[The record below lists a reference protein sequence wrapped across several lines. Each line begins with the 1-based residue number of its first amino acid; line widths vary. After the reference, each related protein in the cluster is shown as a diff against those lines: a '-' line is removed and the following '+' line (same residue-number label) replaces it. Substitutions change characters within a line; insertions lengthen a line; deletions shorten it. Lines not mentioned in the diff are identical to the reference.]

1 MSDSD
6 QEKYSIDEMMN
17 RLRSRGEGDSNGE
30 PQLVTRDD
38 GTQVMRVRK
47 RKRRSRQPHKEA
59 EAKQR
64 KRRLFLA
71 VGITILLVAS
81 ALGAVAWVFYLNS
94 KGYREGLEEK
104 ISAWTGAEVKTM
116 QFRSTPVSVGAT
128 RIELNWP
135 EDQPAA
141 SLLLNGV
148 QGDVKLA
155 SYFGDQ
161 LSGEQITA
169 ANGGELV
176 LRAASP
182 KSEDKAGLPDGPC
195 PFNFSYR
202 SKNFNVRFGSGQHA
216 AMVLSGS
223 EASYQVP
230 DPTRAS
236 GNLVLQGGKSRVM
249 EWGTYELDFASLTLS
264 NEGLRVGNIEM
275 SPEGM
280 PGAEVRLRG
289 DQLPPIMTR
298 GGQSEL
304 RFQLTEMPSTIL
316 FGGALGRIVDAKFET
331 PDHEVNT
338 GRIFFDVTKA
348 DSLRIDAPIHATL
361 SSILTLNGFQFFD
374 VLSLEVGNDRLS
386 QARFESEARVHLKRN
401 TQETR
406 LDQISLVSQSLISVE
421 GYLSE
426 KRGGLLDGV
435 LDVGLPDSTVLGTAS
450 RALPVVFNR
459 RSNGHHWARVKISGT
474 TAKPV
479 DDMADQLRSALRG
492 TSPANGGASGLE
504 DEFRDLTKP
513 R

>member
-71 VGITILLVAS
+71 AGITILLVAS
-81 ALGAVAWVFYLNS
+81 ALGGVAWVFYLNS
-94 KGYREGLEEK
+94 KGYCEGLEEK

-195 PFNFSYR
+195 PFNFSYGSQWLR
-202 SKNFNVRFGSGQHA
+202 SFLPGSRSHSGKWQPRSARRKVEDHGVGHLRTRFCI
-216 AMVLSGS
+216 
-223 EASYQVP
+223 P
-230 DPTRAS
+230 
-236 GNLVLQGGKSRVM
+236 
-249 EWGTYELDFASLTLS
+249 
-264 NEGLRVGNIEM
+264 
-275 SPEGM
+275 
-280 PGAEVRLRG
+280 
-289 DQLPPIMTR
+289 
-298 GGQSEL
+298 
-304 RFQLTEMPSTIL
+304 
-316 FGGALGRIVDAKFET
+316 
-331 PDHEVNT
+331 
-338 GRIFFDVTKA
+338 
-348 DSLRIDAPIHATL
+348 DSL
-361 SSILTLNGFQFFD
+361 Q
-374 VLSLEVGNDRLS
+374 
-386 QARFESEARVHLKRN
+386 
-401 TQETR
+401 
-406 LDQISLVSQSLISVE
+406 
-421 GYLSE
+421 
-426 KRGGLLDGV
+426 
-435 LDVGLPDSTVLGTAS
+435 
-450 RALPVVFNR
+450 
-459 RSNGHHWARVKISGT
+459 
-474 TAKPV
+474 
-479 DDMADQLRSALRG
+479 
-492 TSPANGGASGLE
+492 
-504 DEFRDLTKP
+504 
-513 R
+513 